1 MSSCSPHSTA
11 EQVPRRKQP
20 DDSAARFE
28 RRYAPA
34 VVGDL
39 AVLRAINARLVDAA
53 LAAVEDLAFGRQV
66 GKLLGDRH
74 VTGDLTGLSRLRF
87 DLAGEHPLRFRIVY
101 RLIEHDTVIE
111 VLAIGE
117 RADLIVYR
125 DTLARLDP
133 AGGTTDDIADD
144 LAGE

>member
-1 MSSCSPHSTA
+1 
-11 EQVPRRKQP
+11 VPRRNKA
-20 DDSAARFE
+20 DDAARFA

-34 VVGDL
+34 VVADL

-66 GKLLGDRH
+66 GKLLGERH

-87 DLAGEHPLRFRIVY
+87 DLPGQHPLRFRIVY
-101 RLIEHDTVIE
+101 RMIENDTVIE

-117 RADLIVYR
+117 RADHIVYR
-125 DTLARLDP
+125 DTLARLAP
-133 AGGTTDDIADD
+133 TDEDTGDD
-144 LAGE
+144 TPNEPTGE

>member
-1 MSSCSPHSTA
+1 M
-11 EQVPRRKQP
+11 PRKKA
-20 DDSAARFE
+20 DNAARFE
-28 RRYAPA
+28 RRYALA

-39 AVLRAINARLVDAA
+39 AVLRAVNARLVDAA
-53 LAAVEDLAFGRQV
+53 LAAVDDLAFGRQV

-87 DLAGEHPLRFRIVY
+87 DLPGQHPLRFRIVY
-101 RLIEHDTVIE
+101 RLIENDTVNLPVIE

-125 DTLARLDP
+125 DSVARLDSTGDDP
-133 AGGTTDDIADD
+133 AG
-144 LAGE
+144 E

>member
-1 MSSCSPHSTA
+1 
-11 EQVPRRKQP
+11 VPRKKA
-20 DDSAARFE
+20 DETARFE

-53 LAAVEDLAFGRQV
+53 LATLEDLAFGRQV

-87 DLAGEHPLRFRIVY
+87 DLPGQHPLRFRIVY
-101 RLIEHDTVIE
+101 RVLADDTGGLPAIE

-117 RADLIVYR
+117 RADHVVYR
-125 DTLARLDP
+125 DTLARLTPTDQDTDQD
-133 AGGTTDDIADD
+133 TTD
-144 LAGE
+144 E

>member
-1 MSSCSPHSTA
+1 M
-11 EQVPRRKQP
+11 PRRKKDEP
-20 DDSAARFE
+20 ARFE

-34 VVGDL
+34 VVADL

-53 LAAVEDLAFGRQV
+53 LTALEDLAFGRQV
-66 GKLLGDRH
+66 GKLLGERQ

-87 DLAGEHPLRFRIVY
+87 DLPDQHPLRFRIVY
-101 RLIEHDTVIE
+101 RVLDSGGTGDGTGELPVIE

-117 RADLIVYR
+117 RADHVVYR

-133 AGGTTDDIADD
+133 
-144 LAGE
+144 GEDTGEQPGPD

>member
-1 MSSCSPHSTA
+1 
-11 EQVPRRKQP
+11 VPRKKVS
-20 DDSAARFE
+20 DEAARFE
-28 RRYAPA
+28 RRYAAA

-39 AVLRAINARLVDAA
+39 AVLRAINAKLVDAA

-74 VTGDLTGLSRLRF
+74 VTGDLTGLARLRF
-87 DLAGEHPLRFRIVY
+87 DVAGQHPLRFRVVY
-101 RLIEHDTVIE
+101 RVLDNDTGELPVIE

-117 RADLIVYR
+117 RADHIVYR

-133 AGGTTDDIADD
+133 TDEDTGDDTPNEPAD
-144 LAGE
+144 E

>member
-1 MSSCSPHSTA
+1 LPRSTT
-11 EQVPRRKQP
+11 ERVPRRKKAH
-20 DDSAARFE
+20 DKSGEVARFE

-39 AVLRAINARLVDAA
+39 AVLRAVNVRLVDAA

-66 GKLLGDRH
+66 GKLLGERH

-87 DLAGEHPLRFRIVY
+87 DVAGQHPLRFRIVY
-101 RLIEHDTVIE
+101 RLIDNDGGLPVIE

-117 RADLIVYR
+117 RADHVVYR

-133 AGGTTDDIADD
+133 REEQPDAS
-144 LAGE
+144 

>member
-1 MSSCSPHSTA
+1 
-11 EQVPRRKQP
+11 VPRKKAAEP
-20 DDSAARFE
+20 ARFE

-53 LAAVEDLAFGRQV
+53 LAALEDLAFGRQV

-87 DLAGEHPLRFRIVY
+87 DLPGQHPLRFRIVY
-101 RLIEHDTVIE
+101 RLVDDDTVIE

-117 RADLIVYR
+117 RADHVVYR
-125 DTLARLDP
+125 DTLARLAPTDEDTGEDTPDEP
-133 AGGTTDDIADD
+133 ADK
-144 LAGE
+144 

>member
-1 MSSCSPHSTA
+1 M
-11 EQVPRRKQP
+11 PRKKP
-20 DDSAARFE
+20 DTARFE

-34 VVGDL
+34 VVGAL

-87 DLAGEHPLRFRIVY
+87 DVAGQHPLRFRIVY
-101 RLIEHDTVIE
+101 RLVDDDTVIE

-117 RADLIVYR
+117 RADHVVYR
-125 DTLARLDP
+125 DTLARLTPTDEDTPDEP
-133 AGGTTDDIADD
+133 AD
-144 LAGE
+144 E

>member
-1 MSSCSPHSTA
+1 M
-11 EQVPRRKQP
+11 PRKKADEP
-20 DDSAARFE
+20 ARFE

-39 AVLRAINARLVDAA
+39 AVLRTINARLVDAA
-53 LAAVEDLAFGRQV
+53 LAALEDLAFGRQV

-87 DLAGEHPLRFRIVY
+87 DLPGQHPLRFRIVY
-101 RLIEHDTVIE
+101 RLLDNGTGERPEIE

-117 RADLIVYR
+117 RADHVVYQ

-133 AGGTTDDIADD
+133 GQDT
-144 LAGE
+144 GEQHRPD

>member
-1 MSSCSPHSTA
+1 
-11 EQVPRRKQP
+11 VPRKKA
-20 DDSAARFE
+20 DNAERFE
-28 RRYAPA
+28 RRYLPA

-53 LAAVEDLAFGRQV
+53 LAAVENLAFGRQV

-87 DLAGEHPLRFRIVY
+87 DLAGQHPLRFRIVY
-101 RLIEHDTVIE
+101 RLLNDDTDELPVIE

-133 AGGTTDDIADD
+133 TGGTTDDIADD

>member
-1 MSSCSPHSTA
+1 M
-11 EQVPRRKQP
+11 PRRKKDEP
-20 DDSAARFE
+20 ARFE

-34 VVGDL
+34 VVADL

-53 LAAVEDLAFGRQV
+53 LTALEDLAFGRQV
-66 GKLLGDRH
+66 GKLLGERH

-87 DLAGEHPLRFRIVY
+87 DLPDQHPLRFRIVY
-101 RLIEHDTVIE
+101 RLLDDDTAGLPVIE

-117 RADLIVYR
+117 RADHIVYR

-133 AGGTTDDIADD
+133 PQDDPGPD
-144 LAGE
+144 

>member
-1 MSSCSPHSTA
+1 
-11 EQVPRRKQP
+11 VPRRKA
-20 DDSAARFE
+20 DETARFE

-53 LAAVEDLAFGRQV
+53 LAALEDLTFGRQV
-66 GKLLGDRH
+66 GKLLGERH

-87 DLAGEHPLRFRIVY
+87 DLPGQHPLRFRIVY
-101 RLIEHDTVIE
+101 RLIENDTGELPVIE

-117 RADLIVYR
+117 RADRLVYR
-125 DTLARLDP
+125 DTLARLDDTGDEP
-133 AGGTTDDIADD
+133 ADK
-144 LAGE
+144 

>member
-1 MSSCSPHSTA
+1 M
-11 EQVPRRKQP
+11 PRKKA
-20 DDSAARFE
+20 DETARFE

-34 VVGDL
+34 VLGDL

-53 LAAVEDLAFGRQV
+53 LAALDDLAFGRQI

-74 VTGDLTGLSRLRF
+74 VTGDLTGLARLRF
-87 DLAGEHPLRFRIVY
+87 DLPDQHPLRFRIVY
-101 RLIEHDTVIE
+101 RLVDDDTVIE

-117 RADLIVYR
+117 RADHVVYR

-133 AGGTTDDIADD
+133 TDEDTGDDTPDEPAD
-144 LAGE
+144 E

>member
-1 MSSCSPHSTA
+1 MS
-11 EQVPRRKQP
+11 RKKA
-20 DDSAARFE
+20 DETARFE

-53 LAAVEDLAFGRQV
+53 LAAVENLAFGREV

-87 DLAGEHPLRFRIVY
+87 DLPGQHPLRYRIVY
-101 RLIEHDTVIE
+101 RLVETDPVIE

-117 RADLIVYR
+117 RADHVVYR
-125 DTLARLDP
+125 DTLARLDDT
-133 AGGTTDDIADD
+133 GDDTTDEPA
-144 LAGE
+144 E

>member
-1 MSSCSPHSTA
+1 
-11 EQVPRRKQP
+11 VPRKKA
-20 DDSAARFE
+20 DETARFE

-34 VVGDL
+34 VVADL

-53 LAAVEDLAFGRQV
+53 LAALEDLAFGRQV

-74 VTGDLTGLSRLRF
+74 ITGDLTGLARLRF
-87 DLAGEHPLRFRIVY
+87 DVAGQHPLRFRIVY
-101 RLIEHDTVIE
+101 RLIEDDTGELPVIE

-133 AGGTTDDIADD
+133 ASDDTPNDVDD
-144 LAGE
+144 PASE